1 MLADAVSVLL
11 DSDFNQEEA
20 QRKST
25 KVNTL
30 AMVEAAIR
38 GNKEV
43 VELLLNYG
51 YDPNLPDP
59 AKDTTPLMEAVR
71 FIRYASL
78 LQPFSTQT

>member
-11 DSDFNQEEA
+11 DSDFNQEGA

-59 AKDTTPLMEAVR
+59 QKDTTPLMEAVR
-71 FIRYASL
+71 FIRYVSL
-78 LQPFSTQT
+78 L